1 MFKKSAGL
9 MSEEEGQALINKFD
23 IYLVPRETDIQRLI
37 ISQETYARDFPFLRT
52 KLKIGD
58 GSHLDILNYTIDPRD
73 YNMLMSIES
82 RSKTRLFV
90 KLMGVNEFNLEL
102 FYHEEKI
109 IFPIPLLKKLGYNT
123 KSSDGSGSILREV
136 NLQYD
141 QLSSGAEKEIMLENI
156 VKKFDSS
163 LVDIFSND
171 LLEDQIPV
179 EKKLFSFEFAINN
192 GKFYVQIS
200 YNYRVVT
207 DSLTKLVNID
217 IPNDFYE
224 GLERYFTPKSM
235 NYLSKKIRSLINRRG
250 DRKSVAEYIRADK
263 TPARLYF
270 TPSNSRLL
278 INEDMPFFM
287 EEQINDSISKYL
299 SQIKDIILDYYKAK
313 ETLSPPNLPDNY
325 FSKVKENFI
334 RSLDVY
340 FQTKGFSRPLTI
352 GRLKSN
358 VISREISTMLNT
370 VISSSLPGFY
380 TSSGTQRGFD
390 FMKAVPEDIKLM
402 ENIIQDTENS
412 IKLSERYLVYTIP
425 PDAQLSRSV
434 INTLQDNGQPILES
448 RRSSRE
454 LKIWSLPRIFHLTGP
469 VTMSEILMSKEIEQI
484 EGKTPRELMEEL
496 VKIVIPL
503 DKLTGF
509 FRPFEREI
517 AEVVMKE
524 GGASLNDVDQS
535 PLQEN
540 QINFSIDE
548 GYDSYIITM
557 RIKSQIIIRFHFSY
571 DAVKYDTG
579 PPRPR
584 IYPYVS
590 NLTLEKVSGSYVR
603 LKTRSRDFEID
614 INASSDFY
622 LEASKAVRRILIPQ
636 NFLIQQEILGTD
648 RNPAE
653 RSISF
658 LRNIIK
664 GLVGRAGSQFIEVKP
679 FIYDALTGARRGL
692 YFAISESSPIH
703 IYISVDDRKSG
714 AARVSGA
721 YPKIKGSA
729 CVGTFMA
736 VDSRVDYL
744 GAEKVNLDFKGRTY
758 NFYMTNSSCVN
769 LDFNFGV
776 DSIEGGENL
785 DALGTMILAGSQTGT
800 RFGES
805 IPENI
810 AAFSRQAYIPFTELR
825 PTFSEQLRTGS
836 STKLGLSFHFM
847 VKFSDESLYLLGP
860 GRYDLDSPIGTMKGI
875 KNYIIENYVED
886 ADKRQIQFDK
896 AGPSK
901 ISEISSFIDLDD
913 LESIYENLP
922 AQAETLTDEQ
932 FKEHIAGMFL
942 HVIERTMTESKLSDA
957 FSVVPEGAIIS
968 YNEMKQFVN
977 IHKDA
982 IYDFQLTK
990 EVGSDYRTGDFV
1002 PREPM
1007 SEGLFSTIE
1016 ERRRK
1021 QRRSEQDE

>member
-1 MFKKSAGL
+1 

-23 IYLVPRETDIQRLI
+23 IYLLPFETDVKNI
-37 ISQETYARDFPFLRT
+37 IRSQESYAADFPFLRT
-52 KLKIGD
+52 KLKIGG

-73 YNMLMSIES
+73 YNMLMSIKS
-82 RSKTRLFV
+82 RVKTRLFV

-123 KSSDGSGSILREV
+123 KSSHGSGSILREV
-136 NLQYD
+136 NLQYANEGP
-141 QLSSGAEKEIMLENI
+141 SGAEKEIILENI
-156 VKKFDSS
+156 VNHFDSS
-163 LVDIFSND
+163 LVDIFSD
-171 LLEDQIPV
+171 ERFEDQVPV
-179 EKKLFSFEFAINN
+179 EKRHFSFEFEIIRD
-192 GKFYVQIS
+192 KFNVQIS

-207 DSLTKLVNID
+207 DSLTKLVNVD

-235 NYLSKKIRSLINRRG
+235 KYLSKKIRSLINRRG
-250 DRKSVAEYIRADK
+250 DRKSVEDYIRSGN

-270 TPSNSRLL
+270 TDSNSRVT
-278 INEDMPFFM
+278 INEDVPY
-287 EEQINDSISKYL
+287 INDAISVYL
-299 SQIKDIILDYYKAK
+299 FQIKDIILDYYKAK

-390 FMKAVPEDIKLM
+390 FMKAVPEDIKFM

-412 IKLSERYLVYTIP
+412 IKLSERYLEYTIP

-434 INTLQDNGQPILES
+434 IYALQNIGQPIIKSSGTS
-448 RRSSRE
+448 RKLVIER
-454 LKIWSLPRIFHLTGP
+454 IPRIFHLTGP
-469 VTMSEILMSKEIEQI
+469 VTMSEILSYKELEQI

-503 DKLTGF
+503 DKVSTF
-509 FRPFEREI
+509 FEAFEREI
-517 AEVVMKE
+517 KEVVMKE
-524 GGASLNDVDQS
+524 GGASLNDVNEP
-535 PLQEN
+535 PLQEY

-571 DAVKYDTG
+571 DTVNSDAG

-584 IYPYVS
+584 IFPYVS
-590 NLTLEKVSGSYVR
+590 NLTLEKVSGSYIR

-664 GLVGRAGSQFIEVKP
+664 GLVGKAGSQFIEVKP

-729 CVGTFMA
+729 CVGTFMV
-736 VDSRVDYL
+736 VDSRTDYL
-744 GAEKVNLDFKGRTY
+744 GAEKINLDFKGRTY

-769 LDFNFGV
+769 LDFQLGI

-800 RFGES
+800 RFGEK

-810 AAFSRQAYIPFTELR
+810 AAFSRQAYIPYNELK
-825 PTFSEQLRTGS
+825 PTFSETLRTGG
-836 STKLGLSFHFM
+836 STKLGLSFSF
-847 VKFSDESLYLLGP
+847 VIKFSDESLYLVGP

-875 KNYIIENYVED
+875 KNYIIENYIED
-886 ADKRQIQFDK
+886 SDKRQKQFNK

-913 LESIYENLP
+913 LESIYEDLS
-922 AQAETLTDEQ
+922 AQSEELSLEK
-932 FKEHIAGMFL
+932 FKEHIADMFL
-942 HVIERTMTESKLSDA
+942 YNIERNMMESKMSDA
-957 FSVVPEGAIIS
+957 FSVVPESSIVS

-982 IYDFQLTK
+982 IYDFHLTK
-990 EVGSDYRTGDFV
+990 TVGSDYRTGDFV

-1007 SEGLFSTIE
+1007 REGLFSMI
-1016 ERRRK
+1016 ERRRRN